1 MNKVARPREQV
12 GGVFA
17 LETID
22 KTNKNKETAK
32 RQNIDN
38 KMYVNNIYN
47 SIIRIHLI
55 GRSFCMTSLYLLWCL
70 VWFWIFILYLYFQVF
85 ALLVSFHLTET
96 IFTEQIVLTV
106 KFMLTIE
113 KT

>member
-1 MNKVARPREQV
+1 MNEVARPREQV

-47 SIIRIHLI
+47 
-55 GRSFCMTSLYLLWCL
+55 
-70 VWFWIFILYLYFQVF
+70 
-85 ALLVSFHLTET
+85 
-96 IFTEQIVLTV
+96 
-106 KFMLTIE
+106 
-113 KT
+113 